1 MVIQVTKSE
10 TFFLNIDKDLK
21 KLNSEFNK
29 NHCVKLSSFLEPSLL
44 NFIQI
49 KISKAGF
56 YEFKHSTVDA
66 VDEFLVDNSID
77 NTLNFLLNDKKLF
90 QFIEQVTS
98 CPKIGSFYGRTCKM
112 SANHYDDWHSD
123 MIDNRMIAM
132 SINLSTEI
140 YEGGILQIRNEN
152 IKEIVHE
159 VSNTGFGDAVI
170 FKIDP
175 GLNHRVTEV
184 KNGTSRIVFAG
195 WFRSKPEYRPIFE
208 KIK

>member
-1 MVIQVTKSE
+1 MVIQITKSE

-29 NHCVKLSSFLEPSLL
+29 NHHVKLLSFLESSLL
-44 NFIQI
+44 SFIQT
-49 KISKAGF
+49 KISQAGF

-66 VDEFLVDNSID
+66 VDEFLIDESIN

-123 MIDNRMIAM
+123 MIDNRMIAL
-132 SINLSTEI
+132 SINLSTEV
-140 YEGGILQIRNEN
+140 YAGGILQIRNEKT
-152 IKEIVHE
+152 KEILYE
-159 VSNTGFGDAVI
+159 VANAGFGDAII

-195 WFRSKPEYRPIFE
+195 WFRSKPEYRPIFGE
-208 KIK
+208 IK